1 MGQRLP
7 ATVER
12 DAIIV
17 QQLLTRQ
24 SSAEEL
30 AERFGISRSR
40 VYQIVSLRAGGDVPD
55 NVSSDVHL
63 LRLEQLFF
71 EMQRLALGAP
81 TYKIAATGTVVVFD
95 DKPVADNSE
104 KINAAIAA
112 LRIDE
117 SIRKLTARDKPRRKE
132 IPHDEA
138 MQRVRE
144 YLESLPQAEV
154 VRPGD
159 A

>member
-1 MGQRLP
+1 MPQRLP
-7 ATVER
+7 ATIER

-17 QQLLTRQ
+17 QQMLTRQ
-24 SSAEEL
+24 STAEEL
-30 AERFGISRSR
+30 AERYSISRSR

-55 NVSSDVHL
+55 NVSSEIHL

-71 EMQRLALGAP
+71 EMHRIALGPAG
-81 TYKIAATGTVVVFD
+81 YKIAATGAVVTYD
-95 DKPVADNSE
+95 DEPVVDNSE

-112 LRIDE
+112 MRLDE

-138 MQRVRE
+138 MARVKE
-144 YLESLPQAEV
+144 YLENLPRAEIE
-154 VRPGD
+154 PSQ
-159 A
+159 